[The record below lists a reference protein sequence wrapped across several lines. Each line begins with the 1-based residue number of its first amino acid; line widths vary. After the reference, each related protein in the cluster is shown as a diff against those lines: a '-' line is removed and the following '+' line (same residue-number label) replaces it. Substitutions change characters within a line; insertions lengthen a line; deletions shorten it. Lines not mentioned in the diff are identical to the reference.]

1 MCNSSPLRIGSGLEQ
16 LRSLRKRWD
25 VSRFVFYQETGQEV
39 CVEVFLFLSASSNAS
54 RVILMKEGNHPLPRP
69 RSCCP
74 GGSAGPRLP
83 LAAGLSLQRSWARHT
98 PNPVDLPLSS
108 ARKLSE
114 QTKAWTTG
122 RQEDAADS
130 TTGGSSQSPDTEKS
144 RQPSVAGP
152 QQLRQDLST
161 QESNA

>member
-1 MCNSSPLRIGSGLEQ
+1 MQLKPAENR
-16 LRSLRKRWD
+16 LRSGTATLSQKRWD

-39 CVEVFLFLSASSNAS
+39 CVEVFLFLSARSNAS

-74 GGSAGPRLP
+74 GGSAGPRSLVPGLFSPEILGSPHTKSCLSAAVLCP
-83 LAAGLSLQRSWARHT
+83 L
-98 PNPVDLPLSS
+98 
-108 ARKLSE
+108 LSE

-122 RQEDAADS
+122 RQEDAADR
-130 TTGGSSQSPDTEKS
+130 TTGGSSKSPDTEKS

-161 QESNA
+161 QESNV